1 MLFEHLGATRAIF
14 ELYARRRQPAHDGP
28 SSGAPAAAAARAAV
42 KMATAPLQPLPLRS
56 GRLLPLPQRAAPGLL
71 PPLLSRPSSTLYRT
85 HAQPPPPKHRPRRAS
100 PALPPPP
107 LPPQGV
113 GNRAAEEPVLELSGW
128 LMVWKDAGLLGPAPT
143 QLSDLELQQVLV
155 ASQQS
160 LVVGTNLGLP
170 DGSLNYTDFIEAL
183 LRVAW

>member
-1 MLFEHLGATRAIF
+1 MLFEHLGATRALF

-42 KMATAPLQPLPLRS
+42 AMATAPLQPPPSRA
-56 GRLLPLPQRAAPGLL
+56 GRLLPLPQRAASGLL
-71 PPLLSRPSSTLYRT
+71 PPLLSKPSSTLYRT
-85 HAQPPPPKHRPRRAS
+85 HVQPPPPKHRKRRGS
-100 PALPPPP
+100 PQLPQPLPPP
-107 LPPQGV
+107 GV
-113 GNRAAEEPVLELSGW
+113 GNRAADEPVLELSGW
-128 LMVWKDAGLLGPAPT
+128 LMLWKDAGLLGPAPT